1 MTKKIREKT
10 QCIKLRNKRGDIT
23 TDLTEIKKILYE
35 WSHAS
40 KLDNLNVINKFLERH
55 NYQNT
60 QEKKTTTTGNLNR
73 LITSKEIELVI
84 KNFPQGK
91 AQEQMAL
98 LVNSSNVLSMIT
110 TNPSQTLPKLEEYG
124 ILL

>member
-1 MTKKIREKT
+1 MVFEKINNVDKPLARMTEKIREKT

-60 QEKKTTTTGNLNR
+60 QEKKR
-73 LITSKEIELVI
+73 QQEIWIDL
-84 KNFPQGK
+84 
-91 AQEQMAL
+91 
-98 LVNSSNVLSMIT
+98 
-110 TNPSQTLPKLEEYG
+110 
-124 ILL
+124 